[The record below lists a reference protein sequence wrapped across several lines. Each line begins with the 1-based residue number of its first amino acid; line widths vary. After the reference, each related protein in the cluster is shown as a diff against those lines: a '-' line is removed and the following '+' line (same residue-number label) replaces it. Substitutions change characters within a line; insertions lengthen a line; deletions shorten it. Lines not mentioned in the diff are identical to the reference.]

1 MTVKFL
7 FLTHEKY
14 SQLPGI
20 IAERFFSVLDLN
32 SDGYID
38 VKEFI
43 HGFFKVYYSNLETK
57 LKLAF
62 DMYSLFYINENRY
75 DFDKDGYIKKED
87 VRLVMSYVP
96 IDKNLASKSQSEEGK
111 FSSEGGGR

>member
-1 MTVKFL
+1 M
-7 FLTHEKY
+7 
-14 SQLPGI
+14 
-20 IAERFFSVLDLN
+20 LDLN
-32 SDGYID
+32 GDGYVD

-62 DMYSLFYINENRY
+62 DMY

-87 VRLVMSYVP
+87 VRLVLSYIP
-96 IDKNLASKSQSEEGK
+96 IEKSILGKSTADEGK
-111 FSSEGGGR
+111 FSQEGGGK